1 LFNNIG
7 ETSLFLSFL
16 VSILGLFSF
25 SIGILRK
32 DNKLIH
38 IGSRCVL
45 STFFLIT
52 ISIISLIYL
61 LITKDFSNFYVA
73 KNTSNDLSTLYS
85 LTALWAGQEGS
96 LLLWSWILSIYIS
109 VVTISKSKNKLIPAT
124 QNVILFV
131 LGFFIFLIVFIES
144 PFETLSQPPTNGRG
158 LNPILQNIYMAIH
171 PLTLYIGYIA
181 LTVPFAFSIASILSK
196 DGSDDWIIL
205 SKKWTYFSWIFLLGG
220 LLLGSRWAYLELGWG
235 GYWAW
240 DPVENIAL
248 MPWLVLTAFIH
259 SSMAQE
265 MRSLLRRWNVVLMFL
280 AFFLSIFGTFITRSG
295 LISSVHSFAQSRIG
309 IYFIIF
315 ILLMTIISVFFYHK
329 NKKFLLSKEDITSLV
344 SKENFF
350 IFNNIFFLVI
360 TLTVFLGTIFPILS
374 EAITGEKILV
384 GPSFYN
390 LVNFPNVL
398 LLMLLMSIAPIVP
411 WKKGNLTNLY
421 KFVLLPLL
429 ISLLGGVIT
438 LVLLK
443 ELKTS
448 LVVFLSIL
456 VVTVML
462 KEIIIDFKI
471 QLQNRMEIKK
481 IISLKSRRYCA
492 FLVHFGIIVLILGIN
507 FSSAFGSKYDVSL
520 KKGEIAIFENY
531 KIELIDT
538 YKKENEAKSILGAI
552 LKLYDGNKTYR
563 LNPEQNNY
571 KYEGNRDINKE
582 TEVAIYSTLTKD
594 YYVILINENLKGNFN
609 FKIYINPMVSLIW
622 IGSLISIIG
631 GIILLIRKRE
641 IND

>member
-1 LFNNIG
+1 
-7 ETSLFLSFL
+7 
-16 VSILGLFSF
+16 
-25 SIGILRK
+25 
-32 DNKLIH
+32 
-38 IGSRCVL
+38 
-45 STFFLIT
+45 
-52 ISIISLIYL
+52 
-61 LITKDFSNFYVA
+61 
-73 KNTSNDLSTLYS
+73 
-85 LTALWAGQEGS
+85 
-96 LLLWSWILSIYIS
+96 
-109 VVTISKSKNKLIPAT
+109 
-124 QNVILFV
+124 
-131 LGFFIFLIVFIES
+131 
-144 PFETLSQPPTNGRG
+144 
-158 LNPILQNIYMAIH
+158 MAIH
-171 PLTLYIGYIA
+171 PLTLYVGYIA

-196 DGSDDWIIL
+196 DGSDDWIKL

-240 DPVENIAL
+240 DPVENVAL

-265 MRSLLRRWNVVLMFL
+265 MRSLLRRWNIVLMFL

-295 LISSVHSFAQSRIG
+295 LISSVHSFAQSKIG

-315 ILLMTIISVFFYHK
+315 ILLITIVSVFSYQK

-374 EAITGEKILV
+374 EAVTGEKILV

-411 WKKGNLTNLY
+411 WKKGNLANLY
-421 KFVLLPLL
+421 KFVFIPLL
-429 ISLLGGVIT
+429 ISLVSGIAT
-438 LVLLK
+438 FILLN

-448 LVVFLSIL
+448 LVVLLSIL
-456 VVTVML
+456 VVAVML
-462 KEIIIDFKI
+462 KEIIIDFKV
-471 QLQNRMEIKK
+471 QLQDRMEIKK
-481 IISLKSRRYCA
+481 IITLKARRYCA

-507 FSSAFGSKYDVSL
+507 FSSVFASKYDVSL
-520 KKGEIAIFENY
+520 EKGETAIFENY

-552 LKLYDGNKTYR
+552 LILHDGGKTYI

-571 KYEGNRDINKE
+571 KYEGNREINKE

-594 YYVILINENLKGNFN
+594 YYVILVGENLKGNFN
-609 FKIYINPMVSLIW
+609 FKIHINPMVSLIW
-622 IGSLISIIG
+622 IGSLISIVG
-631 GIILLIRKRE
+631 GIILFVRKRE